1 MVAAVADFLVELI
14 VDGAHRDILIA
25 AADDRDAV
33 RQIEMDRGRGAKIQ
47 YRTPEGGHVWILWV
61 NVAILE
67 FGDVE
72 MVRDYR
78 PAR

>member
-1 MVAAVADFLVELI
+1 MPAAVADFAVEII
-14 VDGAHRDILIA
+14 VDGAHRDILIV
-25 AADDRDAV
+25 AADETDAV
-33 RQIEMDRGRGAKIQ
+33 GQIVMDRGRGAKIQ

-78 PAR
+78 PTA

>member
-1 MVAAVADFLVELI
+1 MSAAVADFAVELI
-14 VDGAHRDILIA
+14 VDGAHRDILLV
-25 AADDRDAV
+25 AADADDAV
-33 RQIEMDRGRGAKIQ
+33 GQVVMDRGRGAKIQ
-47 YRTPEGGHVWILWV
+47 YRTPDGGRVWILWK